1 MLFYSIETH
10 FNQRYR
16 RDHFEFFQIFEYFEQ
31 QILKNQRNHASQLYG
46 FYPYY
51 ILHQHLLVPWLTARR
66 TYSLTVPVD
75 TKYHLKSQRLDR
87 CHPVPFMA
95 EDILLPAVAT
105 PP

>member
-16 RDHFEFFQIFEYFEQ
+16 RDHFEFFQISEYFEQ

-46 FYPYY
+46 FYPY
-51 ILHQHLLVPWLTARR
+51 
-66 TYSLTVPVD
+66 YSLTVPVD